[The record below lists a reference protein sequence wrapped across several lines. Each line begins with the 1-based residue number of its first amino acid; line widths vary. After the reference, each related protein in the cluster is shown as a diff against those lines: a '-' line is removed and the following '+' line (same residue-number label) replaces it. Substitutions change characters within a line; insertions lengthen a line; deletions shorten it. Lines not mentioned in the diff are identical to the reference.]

1 MSIPRSE
8 TAPPAVPATARQPKP
23 RLIPRKVRQAIELIV
38 TGVCKTKQA
47 AADRVGM
54 PRETLS
60 RWLHK
65 PSGAEALRAR
75 AAHEVASSAG
85 RAAARLNQLID
96 STSQKVSLEATK
108 YSLGVAGIKPAS
120 EPTSVNVGV
129 QVAGYVIDLRDRA
142 DRGPLPAVTI
152 EDGAAGAVVVDSEAS
167 APKAIDAEPVE
178 PAD

>member
-1 MSIPRSE
+1 MSIHSPE

-47 AADRVGM
+47 AADRV
-54 PRETLS
+54 PRESLS

-65 PSGAEALRAR
+65 PSGAEALRSR

-85 RAAARLNQLID
+85 RAAARLTKLLD
-96 STSQKVSLEATK
+96 SSSQKVSLEAVK

-120 EPTSVNVGV
+120 EPMSVNVGV
-129 QVAGYVIDLRDRA
+129 QVAGYVIDLRERDDRS
-142 DRGPLPAVTI
+142 PLPAVKI
-152 EDGAAGAVVVDSEAS
+152 DGAGAVVVDDTPAT
-167 APKAIDAEPVE
+167 KTIDEK
-178 PAD
+178 PAGE